1 MNSIQMVSAVY
12 VYYIHYD
19 IIYIYMYVHQMSLQK
34 SNKMDDWAWM
44 GMVGPHVPQ
53 THKSSSNHGFRQAR
67 YCDVH
72 VDVHGTKHWPCHE
85 VAITHN
91 RLGGPVL
98 TDRLKCCVSN
108 SETACHLDDIK
119 IFQRSYMSNLL
130 QTSKI
135 L

>member
-1 MNSIQMVSAVY
+1 MYNICVRTY
-12 VYYIHYD
+12 VRMYIKCLCKKAIKWMIGHF
-19 IIYIYMYVHQMSLQK
+19 
-34 SNKMDDWAWM
+34 M

-67 YCDVH
+67 CCDVH
-72 VDVHGTKHWPCHE
+72 VDVHGTKHGPCHE

-98 TDRLKCCVSN
+98 TDRLKCCISN
-108 SETACHLDDIK
+108 SETACHIDDIN

-130 QTSKI
+130 QTFKNQDSVT
-135 L
+135 